1 MTTYIYREDS
11 GYDERFDAA
20 GDDAAEQR
28 AEEMLREGDW
38 GQDQAEKTFR
48 VRAQVGRIIIE
59 PDGSCKTCAKAIE
72 HRANDPKPG
81 YVWYV
86 VDDPTEA
93 AAYCGAGTAFHVPA
107 VAEDVTGWR
116 TVMVQFDPDEPGCT
130 SPYGHDWQSP
140 YGLVGGV
147 RENPGVWAH
156 GGGITVDEACAR
168 CGAGSHRDTWD
179 TDPANGETFESV
191 AYRPAGHYAIEA
203 A

>member
-1 MTTYIYREDS
+1 MTTYLYREDS
-11 GYDERFDAA
+11 GYDETFEAA
-20 GDDAAEQR
+20 GDDAAEAY
-28 AEEMLREGDW
+28 AEQLLRDGDW
-38 GQDQAEKTFR
+38 NQAGAEKSFR
-48 VRAQVGRIIIE
+48 VRAMVGRVHAG
-59 PDGSCKTCAKAIE
+59 PDG
-72 HRANDPKPG
+72 
-81 YVWYV
+81 
-86 VDDPTEA
+86 TE
-93 AAYCGAGTAFHVPA
+93 
-107 VAEDVTGWR
+107 DILDWR

-130 SPYGHDWQSP
+130 SPDGHDWQSP

-156 GGGITVDEACAR
+156 GGGITVDEACVR